1 MTEKRST
8 FLGPHAS
15 SVPSNPQNLED
26 NGSVLKHFTV
36 IPTTSTFAS
45 ISPTISKKIS
55 VPNSAISANSA
66 PQPRPVNMAPNFAP
80 GRPRRFYLGG
90 YRPGPSSRRRCNSA
104 GEQRTDASLANTM
117 VSPIPWFNR
126 FALGLALKLYPYCQ
140 RMNRATG
147 RVSLWR
153 KSDDRFLCTPE
164 VHSTLG
170 SPALDTSKEVT
181 PDVAAVVAENH
192 SIS

>member
-66 PQPRPVNMAPNFAP
+66 PQPRPVKMAPNFAP

-104 GEQRTDASLANTM
+104 GEQRTDASLANTT

-126 FALGLALKLYPYCQ
+126 FVLGLALKLYRYCH

-153 KSDDRFLCTPE
+153 KSDDQVPVYSRGPLDIRR
-164 VHSTLG
+164 VG
-170 SPALDTSKEVT
+170 SGYLEGGNT
-181 PDVAAVVAENH
+181 
-192 SIS
+192 